1 MNRDIPLTP
10 NANSVTSQLRSSQ
23 SSQEMLPT
31 DSPPNGGVD
40 HLGNGDPEPINEHP
54 TSLKLQA
61 AKVVSKHVQDT
72 EASKTKVTGYLS
84 ADELMKKQEENLR
97 ERKQWFVG
105 DNTQSIQSSSFQT
118 AGSGYINSSDL
129 ATKSIG
135 NSEGRNR
142 DVASGYLDTSELLKR
157 PGHLSGSSNPSQVT
171 NSTYLSA
178 ATLLKSQGP
187 NSPGISSQNQPV
199 IDMTSSQES
208 TPQARIVTQNQNS
221 SSYIDPIQLLHSSGD
236 SGANSITKA
245 NSPVQPV
252 QKAGYLDPSQLVSN
266 SEPNKNPEL
275 NNVQPLAG
283 NSSAERT
290 SPTNSHNDGY
300 IDMSQ
305 NNQYVD
311 MSRKNHSDTVKA
323 IVEVNDHQSSGYLD
337 LAHIMAK
344 GEEVK

>member
-1 MNRDIPLTP
+1 MGKALVP
-10 NANSVTSQLRSSQ
+10 VG
-23 SSQEMLPT
+23 PT
-31 DSPPNGGVD
+31 LFV
-40 HLGNGDPEPINEHP
+40 HLGHP
-54 TSLKLQA
+54 K
-61 AKVVSKHVQDT
+61 
-72 EASKTKVTGYLS
+72 
-84 ADELMKKQEENLR
+84 
-97 ERKQWFVG
+97 
-105 DNTQSIQSSSFQT
+105 
-118 AGSGYINSSDL
+118 
-129 ATKSIG
+129 
-135 NSEGRNR
+135 
-142 DVASGYLDTSELLKR
+142 
-157 PGHLSGSSNPSQVT
+157 
-171 NSTYLSA
+171 
-178 ATLLKSQGP
+178 
-187 NSPGISSQNQPV
+187 
-199 IDMTSSQES
+199 ES

-275 NNVQPLAG
+275 NNMQPLVG

-290 SPTNSHNDGY
+290 SPTNSHNDSY

-323 IVEVNDHQSSGYLD
+323 IVEVNDHQSTGYLD
-337 LAHIMAK
+337 VALIMAK